1 MNSIELYDILTLE
14 DDKEYTVANM
24 ILHKDVEYLYLVEVD
39 KDENIIET
47 NQKIVRRIITDGM
60 DGVEI
65 VTDKEELEEVSEIF
79 HDLFAK
85 MVKEEKE

>member
-65 VTDKEELEEVSEIF
+65 VTDIEVSAIF
-79 HDLFAK
+79 HKLFAK